1 MPDSGVPRPT
11 FRWEWNI
18 NTIAVVAGFI
28 GGFMAW
34 GYTLAELRN
43 GRDENARNIA
53 GLTAQ
58 YGALSTRIDL
68 IERGEAKM
76 DQLEYRVAQNEKA
89 IENVDT
95 RMNRLAESYSNR
107 FADINT
113 QLSAISTQI
122 ALVNQTAQEIKAT
135 QSSKPAN

>member
-1 MPDSGVPRPT
+1 MPDSVKPV
-11 FRWEWNI
+11 FKWEWNI
-18 NTIAVVAGFI
+18 NTVAVICGFI

-53 GLTAQ
+53 TLTAQ
-58 YGALSTRIDL
+58 YSAIAVRVDL
-68 IERGEAKM
+68 VERAEAKT
-76 DQLEYRVAQNEKA
+76 DQIEYRLAQSEKGLD
-89 IENVDT
+89 NFDL
-95 RMNRLAESYSNR
+95 RLNRLSENYSNR

-122 ALVNQTAQEIKAT
+122 ALVNQTAQEIKAS

>member
-11 FRWEWNI
+11 FKWEWNI
-18 NTIAVVAGFI
+18 NTLAVVCGFV

-34 GYTLAELRN
+34 GYTLAELRT
-43 GRDENARNIA
+43 GREQNARNIES
-53 GLTAQ
+53 LNTQ
-58 YGALSTRIDL
+58 FGAMEARMTLL
-68 IERGEAKM
+68 ERSDAKM
-76 DQLEYRVAQNEKA
+76 DQLDYRVAQNEKA
-89 IENVDT
+89 IENVDI
-95 RMNRLAESYSNR
+95 RMNRLAESYANR

-135 QSSKPAN
+135 QSSAPK